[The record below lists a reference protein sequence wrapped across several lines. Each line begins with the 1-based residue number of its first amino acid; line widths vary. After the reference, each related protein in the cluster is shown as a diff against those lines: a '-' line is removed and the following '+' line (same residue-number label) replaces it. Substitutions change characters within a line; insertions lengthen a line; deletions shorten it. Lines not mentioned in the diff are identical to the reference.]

1 MSFRGE
7 PKQARAYALAAAIM
21 LAGGCASGPSR
32 AALLMRPNADVL
44 EVHVAER
51 ALLIALHPGDETVA
65 AAGLAQR
72 VLKRVGGFDT
82 LVLANGES
90 AAASERERRSEA
102 KARSREARAAAAISS
117 KKLRLHLLGVPDTEV
132 AAMSCGRE
140 FQAALPD
147 AACPRDASLP
157 QRGRAEPSMSRTARS
172 LLDSIRR
179 ELDARMPTLLV
190 FPDPRE
196 GPPDQRA
203 VGVLSLLALREHM
216 RGRDGPWPRAL
227 TFVVGPSTL
236 EHVYNADAPPPEP
249 PLCLALNDR
258 ERETKRR
265 ALASYRSQ
273 RRVLPAFARDD
284 ECFVQSTRLDVEMAA
299 LRMYGKPA
307 AGSDPRRWSR
317 AW

>member
-7 PKQARAYALAAAIM
+7 PKACAHALAALIM
-21 LAGGCASGPSR
+21 LASACASGPEHS
-32 AALLMRPNADVL
+32 ALLTRPDADAL

-51 ALLIALHPGDETVA
+51 ALMVALHPGDETVA

-72 VLKRVGGFDT
+72 VLRRVGGFDT

-90 AAASERERRSEA
+90 TAASERDRRAEV
-102 KARSREARAAAAISS
+102 KERSREARAAAAISS
-117 KKLRLHLLGVPDTEV
+117 KQLRLHLLGVSDAEI

-140 FQAALPD
+140 FQAVLPD
-147 AACPRDASLP
+147 AACPRDGSPP

-172 LLDSIRR
+172 LLDTLVR
-179 ELDARMPTLLV
+179 ELHARMPTLLL

-203 VGVLSLLALREHM
+203 IGVLTLLALREHM
-216 RGRDGPWPRAL
+216 RGSDGPWPRAL
-227 TFVVGPSTL
+227 TFVVGPASTL
-236 EHVYNADAPPPEP
+236 QHVYDADAPPPEP
-249 PLCLALNDR
+249 PLCLALSDS

-265 ALASYRSQ
+265 ALAVYRSQ
-273 RRVLPAFARDD
+273 RRTLPAFARDD
-284 ECFVQSTRLDVEMAA
+284 ECFVHSTRLDVEMAA
-299 LRMYGKPA
+299 LRMFGKPA
-307 AGSDPRRWSR
+307 GGSDARRWSR